1 MASLN
6 LNQPADSMPS
16 TFDAHAS
23 AVTGYKGIQMPA
35 NNQGD
40 QVYDRN
46 TDSNSP
52 ENNLHQNASGMPQ
65 GMYVASFDATGAY
78 STGAMGL
85 NTMMM
90 PNWGNSASGMDQ
102 GTSMTTDQT
111 FQQIFLYQQ
120 QQQYMMAMAS
130 SINTFGGFPGAY
142 CNMEALYGE
151 AGWGHHNIMNNM
163 ALHNFS
169 TGDSQAGTDNANIS
183 MNLLHNMH
191 HELLMQQQMTLLAQQ
206 TQAQHQHQQ
215 HQQQPYCGSN
225 GASSRMSNMWVN

>member
-1 MASLN
+1 
-6 LNQPADSMPS
+6 
-16 TFDAHAS
+16 
-23 AVTGYKGIQMPA
+23 
-35 NNQGD
+35 
-40 QVYDRN
+40 
-46 TDSNSP
+46 
-52 ENNLHQNASGMPQ
+52 
-65 GMYVASFDATGAY
+65 MYVASFDATGAY

-85 NTMMM
+85 NAMMM

-142 CNMEALYGE
+142 SNMEALYGE

-191 HELLMQQQMTLLAQQ
+191 HELLMQQHMTLLAQQ

-215 HQQQPYCGSN
+215 HQQQPYGGSN